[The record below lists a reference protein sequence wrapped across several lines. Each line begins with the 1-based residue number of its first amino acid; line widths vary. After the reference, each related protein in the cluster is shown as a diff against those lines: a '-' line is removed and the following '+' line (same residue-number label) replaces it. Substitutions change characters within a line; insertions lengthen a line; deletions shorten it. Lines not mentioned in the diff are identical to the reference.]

1 MANRTLSH
9 PGDKTVTMV
18 LKLPMSLKLAV
29 EDIGKKTGK
38 SMSEL
43 FREWAL
49 SQVDSHE
56 IELIKLEQEEIR
68 AEADL
73 NIIRAQKN
81 QLKAEINKQL
91 VAGQTMEQLLNKAA
105 ERLVTNNRSIN
116 FKDHGFLRMFNNNLE
131 MLNKDSN
138 CNGESVTAEQL
149 KTLIIKKAE
158 VQEKRVYDD

>member
-9 PGDKTVTMV
+9 PGDETVTIVIKMP
-18 LKLPMSLKLAV
+18 LSLKLAV
-29 EDIGKKTGK
+29 VDIGKKTGK

-81 QLKAEINKQL
+81 QLKAEIDKQL
-91 VAGQTMEQLLNKAA
+91 VAGQTREQLLDKAT
-105 ERLVTNNRSIN
+105 ERLINANHSIN
-116 FKDHGFLRMFNNNLE
+116 FKDRGFLRMFNYNLE

-138 CNGESVTAEQL
+138 GELVTAEQL
-149 KTLIIKKAE
+149 KTLIIQKAE